1 MLRQTTPHLIDNIET
16 LTAATIEGPETTV
29 GQPHSNNM
37 SWQLPVFLGTIGS
50 SKAVANL
57 QLERHTFGRS
67 VAPEDDRTPKA
78 FPADLWGSLPDDTHG
93 RAIWKRRSACLT
105 RDSVSKAL

>member
-1 MLRQTTPHLIDNIET
+1 
-16 LTAATIEGPETTV
+16 
-29 GQPHSNNM
+29 M

-67 VAPEDDRTPKA
+67 GAPEDDRTPKA
-78 FPADLWGSLPDDTHG
+78 FPADL
-93 RAIWKRRSACLT
+93 
-105 RDSVSKAL
+105 